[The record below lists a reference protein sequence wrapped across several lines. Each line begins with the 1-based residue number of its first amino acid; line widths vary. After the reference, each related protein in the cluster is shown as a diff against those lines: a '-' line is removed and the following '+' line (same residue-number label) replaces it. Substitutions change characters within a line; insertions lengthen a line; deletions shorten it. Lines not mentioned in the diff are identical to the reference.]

1 MDSLDNNPE
10 MGLNFFSDVK
20 ERIKMIVATAQVL
33 VFRLNLCVGTNAL
46 KLTMIQLQYN
56 AINFFILY

>member
-33 VFRLNLCVGTNAL
+33 VFRFNLCVGTNAL

>member
-20 ERIKMIVATAQVL
+20 ERIKMIVATAQVF
-33 VFRLNLCVGTNAL
+33 VFRY
-46 KLTMIQLQYN
+46 M
-56 AINFFILY
+56 F